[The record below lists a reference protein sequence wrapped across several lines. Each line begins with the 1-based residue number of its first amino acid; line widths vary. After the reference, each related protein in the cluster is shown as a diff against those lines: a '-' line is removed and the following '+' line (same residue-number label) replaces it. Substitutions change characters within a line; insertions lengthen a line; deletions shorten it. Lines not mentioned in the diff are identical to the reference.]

1 MMIDR
6 NVLLVLS
13 DSSIDKQKTP
23 NDLNKKETQ
32 KTERE
37 DEEEAEAGVDTYTK
51 IQSSIIEEVD
61 KAESFKNEMN
71 SHATA
76 TQALNLQS
84 SGGQPSVV
92 GVGHHRNY
100 SQPSVGGVTGVNT
113 NTSGDPWFL
122 QSTGHQMQIPPQAPL
137 RHNKRLAP
145 QPVGGSILLQQTQH
159 HHSQSQPYI
168 GIPTAIPTG
177 EFKYQCYLKNTLIF
191 RPFVNFV
198 KNVRR
203 FSVVQCQD
211 VSSLPSIASRNS
223 CNLNLSVFKT

>member
-1 MMIDR
+1 MFFFY
-6 NVLLVLS
+6 LFS
-13 DSSIDKQKTP
+13 DSTDSNQKTP
-23 NDLNKKETQ
+23 NDLKSCKPRRKESV
-32 KTERE
+32 
-37 DEEEAEAGVDTYTK
+37 EAAGVDKKEDSVTK
-51 IQSSIIEEVD
+51 SSDNELVILEEVD
-61 KAESFKNEMN
+61 NCNISSNSKAENSTSKMS

-84 SGGQPSVV
+84 SAGQPSVV

-100 SQPSVGGVTGVNT
+100 SQPSVGGVTGAGT

-159 HHSQSQPYI
+159 HHSQSQPHI

-177 EFKYQCYLKNTLIF
+177 EFERLIAF
-191 RPFVNFV
+191 TFF
-198 KNVRR
+198 
-203 FSVVQCQD
+203 
-211 VSSLPSIASRNS
+211 L
-223 CNLNLSVFKT
+223 